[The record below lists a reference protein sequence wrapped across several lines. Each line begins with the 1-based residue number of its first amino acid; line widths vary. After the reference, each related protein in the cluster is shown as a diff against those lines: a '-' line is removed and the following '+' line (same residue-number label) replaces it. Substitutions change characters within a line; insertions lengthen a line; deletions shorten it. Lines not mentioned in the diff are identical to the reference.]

1 MEKNKEFYISPN
13 LENDDLTE
21 TINCINEAG
30 ENIEIPVVKEIPL
43 TIYLNKQE
51 IVTAMTL
58 GDMPDIL
65 AVGYLLNQNML
76 QRDDIIS
83 EIDYDEDLQVV
94 IIRTKRTT
102 NYEKK
107 MEKNKEFYI
116 SPNLEDDNLTE
127 TINCINEA
135 GENIE
140 IPVVKEIPLTIYLNK
155 QEIVTAMT
163 LGDMPDI
170 LAVGYLLNQNMLQR
184 DDVISEIDYDEDLQ
198 VVIIRTKRTTNYEKK
213 MEKKIRTSGC
223 AVGTVYG
230 DIMDDFSSVNLNKDA
245 KIKTSWIYTISKK
258 VNTRP
263 SLYLKAGALH
273 GCVLCKNDSPIVY
286 VEDVG
291 RHNAVDKIAG
301 WMFLNKENAN
311 DKIFY
316 TTGRLTSEMVIKTVQ
331 MGIPILISRSGF
343 TESGVRLARES
354 GLTLIGRAKGKRM
367 IIANGI
373 ERVVFDTDVQS
384 VKSEDVVSAQ
394 RALIK

>member
-1 MEKNKEFYISPN
+1 MSKNKEFHISPD
-13 LENDDLTE
+13 LDNDNLTE
-21 TINCINEAG
+21 TIECLNESG
-30 ENIEIPVVKEIPL
+30 EKIQLPVVKEIPL

-58 GDMPDIL
+58 GDMPDLL

-76 QRDDIIS
+76 KRDDIIS
-83 EIDYDEDLQVV
+83 EIDYDKELQIVV
-94 IIRTKRTT
+94 VRTNRK
-102 NYEKK
+102 
-107 MEKNKEFYI
+107 
-116 SPNLEDDNLTE
+116 
-127 TINCINEA
+127 
-135 GENIE
+135 
-140 IPVVKEIPLTIYLNK
+140 
-155 QEIVTAMT
+155 
-163 LGDMPDI
+163 
-170 LAVGYLLNQNMLQR
+170 
-184 DDVISEIDYDEDLQ
+184 
-198 VVIIRTKRTTNYEKK
+198 TNYEKK

-230 DIMDDFSSVNLNKDA
+230 DIMDDFSSINLDKKA

-273 GCVLCKNDSPIVY
+273 GCVLCKNDSPLIY

-301 WMFLNKENAN
+301 WTFLNKEKAS

-343 TESGVRLARES
+343 TESGVKLAKEAD
-354 GLTLIGRAKGKRM
+354 LTLIGRAKGKRM

-373 ERVVFDTDVQS
+373 ERVVFDTDI
-384 VKSEDVVSAQ
+384 KDVNNKDVMSAQ
-394 RALIK
+394 RSLIN

>member
-1 MEKNKEFYISPN
+1 MDKNKEFHISPN
-13 LENDDLTE
+13 LENDSLTE
-21 TINCINEAG
+21 TIECLNESG
-30 ENIEIPVVKEIPL
+30 ENIKLPVVREIPL

-58 GDMPDIL
+58 GDMPDLL

-76 QRDDIIS
+76 KRDDIIS
-83 EIDYDEDLQVV
+83 EIDYDEDLEVV
-94 IIRTKRTT
+94 IVRTERK
-102 NYEKK
+102 
-107 MEKNKEFYI
+107 
-116 SPNLEDDNLTE
+116 
-127 TINCINEA
+127 
-135 GENIE
+135 
-140 IPVVKEIPLTIYLNK
+140 
-155 QEIVTAMT
+155 
-163 LGDMPDI
+163 
-170 LAVGYLLNQNMLQR
+170 
-184 DDVISEIDYDEDLQ
+184 
-198 VVIIRTKRTTNYEKK
+198 TNYEKK

-230 DIMDDFSSVNLNKDA
+230 DIMDDFSSINLDKKT

-273 GCVLCKNDSPIVY
+273 GCVLCKNDSPLIY

-343 TESGVRLARES
+343 TESGVKLAKEA

-373 ERVVFDTDVQS
+373 DRVIFDTDIKA
-384 VKSEDVVSAQ
+384 VKNEDVVSAQ
-394 RALIK
+394 RSLIN

>member
-1 MEKNKEFYISPN
+1 MEKNKEFYISPD

-21 TINCINEAG
+21 SIECLNESG
-30 ENIEIPVVKEIPL
+30 ENIKLPVVKEIPL

-58 GDMPDIL
+58 GDMPDLL

-76 QRDDIIS
+76 
-83 EIDYDEDLQVV
+83 
-94 IIRTKRTT
+94 
-102 NYEKK
+102 KK
-107 MEKNKEFYI
+107 
-116 SPNLEDDNLTE
+116 
-127 TINCINEA
+127 
-135 GENIE
+135 
-140 IPVVKEIPLTIYLNK
+140 
-155 QEIVTAMT
+155 
-163 LGDMPDI
+163 
-170 LAVGYLLNQNMLQR
+170 

-198 VVIIRTKRTTNYEKK
+198 VVIVRTERKTNYEKK

-230 DIMDDFSSVNLNKDA
+230 DIMEDFSSVNLDKKT

-273 GCVLCKNDSPIVY
+273 GCVLCKNDSPLVY

-301 WMFLNKENAN
+301 WMFLNKEDAN

-343 TESGVRLARES
+343 TESGVKLAREA

-367 IIANGI
+367 IIANGVN
-373 ERVVFDTDVQS
+373 RVIFDTDVKA
-384 VKSEDVVSAQ
+384 VENEDVISAQ
-394 RALIK
+394 RSLIN

>member
-1 MEKNKEFYISPN
+1 MSDRKEFYISPD
-13 LENDDLTE
+13 LDNDRLTE
-21 TINCINEAG
+21 IIDCINENG
-30 ENIEIPVVKEIPL
+30 QQIQLPVVKEIPL

-58 GDMPDIL
+58 GDMPDLL

-76 QRDDIIS
+76 KRDDVIS
-83 EIDYDEDLQVV
+83 EINYDEDLQVV
-94 IIRTKRTT
+94 IIRTER
-102 NYEKK
+102 
-107 MEKNKEFYI
+107 
-116 SPNLEDDNLTE
+116 
-127 TINCINEA
+127 
-135 GENIE
+135 
-140 IPVVKEIPLTIYLNK
+140 
-155 QEIVTAMT
+155 Q
-163 LGDMPDI
+163 
-170 LAVGYLLNQNMLQR
+170 
-184 DDVISEIDYDEDLQ
+184 
-198 VVIIRTKRTTNYEKK
+198 TNYEKK

-230 DIMDDFSSVNLNKDA
+230 DIMDDFSSVNLNKKA

-273 GCVLCKNDSPIVY
+273 GCILCKEDSPIIY

-301 WMFLNKENAN
+301 WMLLNKEDAN

-343 TESGVRLARES
+343 TESGVKLAREA
-354 GLTLIGRAKGKRM
+354 GLTLIGRAKGKKM

-373 ERVVFDTDVQS
+373 ERVIFDTDT
-384 VKSEDVVSAQ
+384 KSIKNDDVVSAQ
-394 RALIK
+394 RALNN

>member
-1 MEKNKEFYISPN
+1 MSKNKEFYISPD
-13 LENDDLTE
+13 LDNDNLTE
-21 TINCINEAG
+21 TIECLNESA
-30 ENIEIPVVKEIPL
+30 EKITLPVVKEIPL

-58 GDMPDIL
+58 GDMPDLL

-76 QRDDIIS
+76 KRDDIIS
-83 EIDYDEDLQVV
+83 EIDYDKELQIVV
-94 IIRTKRTT
+94 VRTNRK
-102 NYEKK
+102 
-107 MEKNKEFYI
+107 
-116 SPNLEDDNLTE
+116 
-127 TINCINEA
+127 
-135 GENIE
+135 
-140 IPVVKEIPLTIYLNK
+140 
-155 QEIVTAMT
+155 
-163 LGDMPDI
+163 
-170 LAVGYLLNQNMLQR
+170 
-184 DDVISEIDYDEDLQ
+184 
-198 VVIIRTKRTTNYEKK
+198 TNYEKK

-230 DIMDDFSSVNLNKDA
+230 DIMDDFSSINLDKKA

-273 GCVLCKNDSPIVY
+273 GCVLCKNDSPLIY

-301 WMFLNKENAN
+301 WMFLNKEKAS

-343 TESGVRLARES
+343 TESGVKLAKEA

-373 ERVVFDTDVQS
+373 ERVVFDTDI
-384 VKSEDVVSAQ
+384 KDVNNKDVMSAQ
-394 RALIK
+394 RSLIN

>member
-1 MEKNKEFYISPN
+1 MENNKEFYISPN

-21 TINCINEAG
+21 SIECLNESG
-30 ENIEIPVVKEIPL
+30 ENIRLPVVKEIPL

-58 GDMPDIL
+58 GDMPDLL

-76 QRDDIIS
+76 KRDDVIS
-83 EIDYDEDLQVV
+83 GIDYDGDLQVV
-94 IIRTKRTT
+94 IVRTERK
-102 NYEKK
+102 
-107 MEKNKEFYI
+107 
-116 SPNLEDDNLTE
+116 
-127 TINCINEA
+127 
-135 GENIE
+135 
-140 IPVVKEIPLTIYLNK
+140 
-155 QEIVTAMT
+155 
-163 LGDMPDI
+163 
-170 LAVGYLLNQNMLQR
+170 
-184 DDVISEIDYDEDLQ
+184 
-198 VVIIRTKRTTNYEKK
+198 TNYEKK

-230 DIMDDFSSVNLNKDA
+230 DIMDDFSSVNLDKKT

-273 GCVLCKNDSPIVY
+273 GCVLCQKDSPLIY

-343 TESGVRLARES
+343 TESGVKLAREA

-367 IIANGI
+367 IIANGVD
-373 ERVVFDTDVQS
+373 RVNFDTDIKAVAN
-384 VKSEDVVSAQ
+384 EDVVSAQ
-394 RALIK
+394 RSLIN

>member
-1 MEKNKEFYISPN
+1 MENNKEFYISPN
-13 LENDDLTE
+13 LENDNLTE
-21 TINCINEAG
+21 SIECLNESG
-30 ENIEIPVVKEIPL
+30 ENIKLPVVKEIPL

-58 GDMPDIL
+58 GDMPDLL

-76 QRDDIIS
+76 KRDDVIS
-83 EIDYDEDLQVV
+83 GIDYDKDLQVV
-94 IIRTKRTT
+94 IVRTERK
-102 NYEKK
+102 
-107 MEKNKEFYI
+107 
-116 SPNLEDDNLTE
+116 
-127 TINCINEA
+127 
-135 GENIE
+135 
-140 IPVVKEIPLTIYLNK
+140 
-155 QEIVTAMT
+155 
-163 LGDMPDI
+163 
-170 LAVGYLLNQNMLQR
+170 
-184 DDVISEIDYDEDLQ
+184 
-198 VVIIRTKRTTNYEKK
+198 TNYEKK

-230 DIMDDFSSVNLNKDA
+230 DIMDDFSSVNLDKKT

-273 GCVLCKNDSPIVY
+273 GCVLCKKDSPLIY

-343 TESGVRLARES
+343 TESGVKLARQA

-367 IIANGI
+367 IIANGVD
-373 ERVVFDTDVQS
+373 RVNFDTDIKAAVAN
-384 VKSEDVVSAQ
+384 EDVVSAQ
-394 RALIK
+394 RSLIN

>member
-1 MEKNKEFYISPN
+1 MDKNKEFHISPN
-13 LENDDLTE
+13 LENDSLTE
-21 TINCINEAG
+21 TIECLNESG
-30 ENIEIPVVKEIPL
+30 ENIKLPVVREIPL

-58 GDMPDIL
+58 GDMPDLL

-76 QRDDIIS
+76 KRDDIVS
-83 EIDYDEDLQVV
+83 EIEYDEDLQVV
-94 IIRTKRTT
+94 IVRTERK
-102 NYEKK
+102 
-107 MEKNKEFYI
+107 
-116 SPNLEDDNLTE
+116 
-127 TINCINEA
+127 
-135 GENIE
+135 
-140 IPVVKEIPLTIYLNK
+140 
-155 QEIVTAMT
+155 
-163 LGDMPDI
+163 
-170 LAVGYLLNQNMLQR
+170 
-184 DDVISEIDYDEDLQ
+184 
-198 VVIIRTKRTTNYEKK
+198 TNYEKK

-230 DIMDDFSSVNLNKDA
+230 DIMDDFSSINLDKKT

-273 GCVLCKNDSPIVY
+273 GCVLCKNDSPLIY

-343 TESGVRLARES
+343 TESGVKLAKEA

-373 ERVVFDTDVQS
+373 DRVVFDTDIKA
-384 VKSEDVVSAQ
+384 VKNEDVVSAQ
-394 RALIK
+394 RSLIN

>member
-1 MEKNKEFYISPN
+1 MENNKEFYISPN
-13 LENDDLTE
+13 LENDNLTE
-21 TINCINEAG
+21 SIECLNESG
-30 ENIEIPVVKEIPL
+30 ENIKLPVVKEIPL

-58 GDMPDIL
+58 GDMPDLL

-76 QRDDIIS
+76 
-83 EIDYDEDLQVV
+83 
-94 IIRTKRTT
+94 K
-102 NYEKK
+102 
-107 MEKNKEFYI
+107 
-116 SPNLEDDNLTE
+116 
-127 TINCINEA
+127 
-135 GENIE
+135 
-140 IPVVKEIPLTIYLNK
+140 
-155 QEIVTAMT
+155 
-163 LGDMPDI
+163 
-170 LAVGYLLNQNMLQR
+170 R
-184 DDVISEIDYDEDLQ
+184 DDVISGIDYDEELQ
-198 VVIIRTKRTTNYEKK
+198 VVIVRTERKTNYEKK

-230 DIMDDFSSVNLNKDA
+230 DIMDDFSSVNLDKKT

-273 GCVLCKNDSPIVY
+273 GCVLCKKDSPLIY

-343 TESGVRLARES
+343 TESGVKLARQA

-367 IIANGI
+367 IIANGVD
-373 ERVVFDTDVQS
+373 RVNFDTDIKAVAN
-384 VKSEDVVSAQ
+384 EDVVSAQ
-394 RALIK
+394 RSLIN

>member
-1 MEKNKEFYISPN
+1 MENNKEFYISPN
-13 LENDDLTE
+13 LENDNLTE
-21 TINCINEAG
+21 SIECLNESG
-30 ENIEIPVVKEIPL
+30 ENIKLPVVKEIPL

-58 GDMPDIL
+58 GDMPDLL

-76 QRDDIIS
+76 KRDDVIS
-83 EIDYDEDLQVV
+83 GIDYDEDLQVV
-94 IIRTKRTT
+94 IVRTERK
-102 NYEKK
+102 
-107 MEKNKEFYI
+107 
-116 SPNLEDDNLTE
+116 
-127 TINCINEA
+127 
-135 GENIE
+135 
-140 IPVVKEIPLTIYLNK
+140 
-155 QEIVTAMT
+155 
-163 LGDMPDI
+163 
-170 LAVGYLLNQNMLQR
+170 
-184 DDVISEIDYDEDLQ
+184 
-198 VVIIRTKRTTNYEKK
+198 TNYEKK

-230 DIMDDFSSVNLNKDA
+230 DIMDDFSSVNLDKKT
-245 KIKTSWIYTISKK
+245 KIKTSWIYKISKK

-273 GCVLCKNDSPIVY
+273 GCVLCQKDSPLIY

-343 TESGVRLARES
+343 TESGVKLAREA

-367 IIANGI
+367 IIANGVD
-373 ERVVFDTDVQS
+373 RVNFDTDI
-384 VKSEDVVSAQ
+384 KAIANEDVVSAQ
-394 RALIK
+394 RSLIN

>member
-1 MEKNKEFYISPN
+1 MENNKEFYISPN
-13 LENDDLTE
+13 LENDNLTE
-21 TINCINEAG
+21 SIECLNESG
-30 ENIEIPVVKEIPL
+30 ENIKLPVVKEIPL

-58 GDMPDIL
+58 GDMPDLL
-65 AVGYLLNQNML
+65 AAGYLLNQNML
-76 QRDDIIS
+76 KRDDVIS
-83 EIDYDEDLQVV
+83 GIDYDKDLQVV
-94 IIRTKRTT
+94 IVRTERK
-102 NYEKK
+102 
-107 MEKNKEFYI
+107 
-116 SPNLEDDNLTE
+116 
-127 TINCINEA
+127 
-135 GENIE
+135 
-140 IPVVKEIPLTIYLNK
+140 
-155 QEIVTAMT
+155 
-163 LGDMPDI
+163 
-170 LAVGYLLNQNMLQR
+170 
-184 DDVISEIDYDEDLQ
+184 
-198 VVIIRTKRTTNYEKK
+198 TNYEKK

-230 DIMDDFSSVNLNKDA
+230 DIINEFSLVNLDKKS

-258 VNTRP
+258 VNTKP

-273 GCVLCKNDSPIVY
+273 GCVLCQKDSPLIY

-343 TESGVRLARES
+343 TESGVKFAREG

-367 IIANGI
+367 IIANGVD
-373 ERVVFDTDVQS
+373 RVNFDTDIKAVAN
-384 VKSEDVVSAQ
+384 EDVMSAQ
-394 RALIK
+394 RSLIN

>member
-1 MEKNKEFYISPN
+1 MEKNKEFYISPD

-21 TINCINEAG
+21 SIECLNESG
-30 ENIEIPVVKEIPL
+30 ENIKLPVVKEIPL

-58 GDMPDIL
+58 GDMPDLL

-76 QRDDIIS
+76 
-83 EIDYDEDLQVV
+83 
-94 IIRTKRTT
+94 
-102 NYEKK
+102 KK
-107 MEKNKEFYI
+107 
-116 SPNLEDDNLTE
+116 
-127 TINCINEA
+127 
-135 GENIE
+135 
-140 IPVVKEIPLTIYLNK
+140 
-155 QEIVTAMT
+155 
-163 LGDMPDI
+163 
-170 LAVGYLLNQNMLQR
+170 
-184 DDVISEIDYDEDLQ
+184 DDVISEIDYEEDLQ
-198 VVIIRTKRTTNYEKK
+198 VVIVRTERKTNYEKK

-230 DIMDDFSSVNLNKDA
+230 DIMEDFSSVNLDKKT

-273 GCVLCKNDSPIVY
+273 GCVLCKNDLPLVY

-301 WMFLNKENAN
+301 WMFLNKEDAN

-343 TESGVRLARES
+343 TESGVKLAREA

-367 IIANGI
+367 IIANGVN
-373 ERVVFDTDVQS
+373 RVIFDTDIKAVEN
-384 VKSEDVVSAQ
+384 EDVVSAQ
-394 RALIK
+394 RSLIN

>member
-1 MEKNKEFYISPN
+1 MSKNKEFHISPD
-13 LENDDLTE
+13 LDNDNLTE
-21 TINCINEAG
+21 TIECLNESG
-30 ENIEIPVVKEIPL
+30 EKIQLPVVKEIPL

-76 QRDDIIS
+76 KRDDIIS
-83 EIDYDEDLQVV
+83 EIDYDKELQIVV
-94 IIRTKRTT
+94 VRTNRK
-102 NYEKK
+102 
-107 MEKNKEFYI
+107 
-116 SPNLEDDNLTE
+116 
-127 TINCINEA
+127 
-135 GENIE
+135 
-140 IPVVKEIPLTIYLNK
+140 
-155 QEIVTAMT
+155 
-163 LGDMPDI
+163 
-170 LAVGYLLNQNMLQR
+170 
-184 DDVISEIDYDEDLQ
+184 
-198 VVIIRTKRTTNYEKK
+198 TNYEKK

-230 DIMDDFSSVNLNKDA
+230 DIMDDFSSINLDKKA

-273 GCVLCKNDSPIVY
+273 GCVLCKNDSPLIY

-301 WMFLNKENAN
+301 WMFLNKEKAS

-343 TESGVRLARES
+343 TESGVKLAKEA

-373 ERVVFDTDVQS
+373 ERVVFDTDI
-384 VKSEDVVSAQ
+384 KDVNNKDVMSAQ
-394 RALIK
+394 RSLIN

>member
-1 MEKNKEFYISPN
+1 MSKNKEFYISPD
-13 LENDDLTE
+13 LDNDNLTE
-21 TINCINEAG
+21 TIECLNESA
-30 ENIEIPVVKEIPL
+30 EKITLPVVKEIPL

-58 GDMPDIL
+58 GDMPDLL

-76 QRDDIIS
+76 KRDDIIS
-83 EIDYDEDLQVV
+83 EIDYDKELQIVV
-94 IIRTKRTT
+94 VRTNRK
-102 NYEKK
+102 
-107 MEKNKEFYI
+107 
-116 SPNLEDDNLTE
+116 
-127 TINCINEA
+127 
-135 GENIE
+135 
-140 IPVVKEIPLTIYLNK
+140 
-155 QEIVTAMT
+155 
-163 LGDMPDI
+163 
-170 LAVGYLLNQNMLQR
+170 
-184 DDVISEIDYDEDLQ
+184 
-198 VVIIRTKRTTNYEKK
+198 TNYEKK

-230 DIMDDFSSVNLNKDA
+230 DIMDDFSSINLDKKV

-273 GCVLCKNDSPIVY
+273 GCVLCKNDSPLIY

-301 WMFLNKENAN
+301 WMFLNKEKAS

-343 TESGVRLARES
+343 TESGVKLAKEA

-373 ERVVFDTDVQS
+373 ERVVFDTDI
-384 VKSEDVVSAQ
+384 KDVNNKDVMSAQ
-394 RALIK
+394 RSLIN

>member
-21 TINCINEAG
+21 SIECLNESG
-30 ENIEIPVVKEIPL
+30 ENIKLPVVKEIPL

-58 GDMPDIL
+58 GDMPDLI

-76 QRDDIIS
+76 KRDDIIS

-94 IIRTKRTT
+94 IVRTERK
-102 NYEKK
+102 
-107 MEKNKEFYI
+107 
-116 SPNLEDDNLTE
+116 
-127 TINCINEA
+127 
-135 GENIE
+135 
-140 IPVVKEIPLTIYLNK
+140 
-155 QEIVTAMT
+155 
-163 LGDMPDI
+163 
-170 LAVGYLLNQNMLQR
+170 
-184 DDVISEIDYDEDLQ
+184 
-198 VVIIRTKRTTNYEKK
+198 TNYEKK

-230 DIMDDFSSVNLNKDA
+230 DIMDDFSSVNLDKKT

-273 GCVLCKNDSPIVY
+273 GCVLCKNDSPLVY

-301 WMFLNKENAN
+301 WMFLNKEDAN

-343 TESGVRLARES
+343 TESGVKLAKEA

-367 IIANGI
+367 IIANGVN
-373 ERVVFDTDVQS
+373 RVIFDTDIKAVEN
-384 VKSEDVVSAQ
+384 EDVISAQ
-394 RALIK
+394 RSLIN

>member
-13 LENDDLTE
+13 LKNDDLTE
-21 TINCINEAG
+21 SIECLNESG
-30 ENIEIPVVKEIPL
+30 ENIKLPVVKEIPL

-58 GDMPDIL
+58 GDMPNLL

-76 QRDDIIS
+76 KRDDIIS

-94 IIRTKRTT
+94 IVRTERK
-102 NYEKK
+102 
-107 MEKNKEFYI
+107 
-116 SPNLEDDNLTE
+116 
-127 TINCINEA
+127 
-135 GENIE
+135 
-140 IPVVKEIPLTIYLNK
+140 
-155 QEIVTAMT
+155 
-163 LGDMPDI
+163 
-170 LAVGYLLNQNMLQR
+170 
-184 DDVISEIDYDEDLQ
+184 
-198 VVIIRTKRTTNYEKK
+198 TNYEKK

-230 DIMDDFSSVNLNKDA
+230 DIMEDFSSVNLDKKT

-273 GCVLCKNDSPIVY
+273 GCVLCKNDSPLVY

-301 WMFLNKENAN
+301 WMFLNKEDAN

-343 TESGVRLARES
+343 TESGVKLAREA

-367 IIANGI
+367 IIANGVN
-373 ERVVFDTDVQS
+373 RVIFDTDVKA
-384 VKSEDVVSAQ
+384 VENEDVISAQ
-394 RALIK
+394 RSLIN